1 MPKAAHYIL
10 RGVVRHMSKP
20 TIILATSNG
29 VGMGH
34 LARAS
39 AVALALKDVANP
51 IIVSMAGGIAEIPSF
66 MGIRCEYIPGRDR
79 LWMSRE
85 KWDKYLRDR
94 LLALVEET
102 GAKVLSFDGVVPYPG
117 VIAAKN
123 SHPSLKLVWVR
134 RGLWQKKPQRFI
146 LGLQAAMMDV
156 IIEPGDI
163 ARAYDFGP
171 TSQRKDAVITSPVSL
186 FRKEDALSRDDARR
200 ALGLDLNRP
209 VALVQLGTGDSDVNH
224 KMEAALEGLIGWKD
238 LQVILTKAPIDKDGK
253 SLAPAGLDIKTVRYF
268 PLAQVLHAFDAGICA
283 TGYNGVHELLPAQ
296 VPTVFVSN
304 IRGTDDQE
312 ARARWCH
319 DFGYALR
326 ADQSDLNEITATVK
340 KLQDP
345 LVRAQLSARCA
356 ELPNTTGGAEI
367 AAMLYRL
374 AIEQKPVRAKTF
386 TFARLMAQD
395 HINRGLRHVANL
407 GLRRVALVYR
417 FLNPHISVQEIDQVP
432 PVFGNHTTAAELHP
446 LIKSATR
453 YEHMIEGASD
463 NYRKRREE
471 IAFAAY
477 GKEMIVT
484 KTK

>member
-1 MPKAAHYIL
+1 
-10 RGVVRHMSKP
+10 MSKP

-39 AVALALKDVANP
+39 AVALALKPVANP

-85 KWDKYLRDR
+85 KWDAYLRDR

-102 GAKVLSFDGVVPYPG
+102 NAKVLSFDGVVPYPG
-117 VIAAKN
+117 VIAARN
-123 SHPSLKLVWVR
+123 ANPQLKLVWVR

-146 LGLQAAMMDV
+146 LGLQAKMMDAIV
-156 IIEPGDI
+156 EPGDI

-171 TSQRKDAVITSPVSL
+171 TSKRKDSVLTAPVSL
-186 FRKEDALSRDDARR
+186 FRKEDALSREDARK
-200 ALGLDLNRP
+200 ALGLDQNRP

-224 KMEAALEGLIGWKD
+224 KMTAALEGLLGWKD
-238 LQVILTKAPIDKDGK
+238 LQVILTKAPIDKDGN
-253 SLAPAGLDIKTVRYF
+253 SLAPQGLDIKVARYF
-268 PLAQVLHAFDAGICA
+268 PLAKVLHAFDAGICA

-326 ADQSDLNEITATVK
+326 ADQADLADITKTVK

-345 LVRAQLSARCA
+345 QVRAALSAKCA
-356 ELPNTTGGAEI
+356 ELPQTSGGQEI
-367 AAMLYRL
+367 ADILYAL
-374 AIEQKPVRAKTF
+374 ATEQASARAKTF
-386 TFARLMAQD
+386 TFIRLMAQD

-417 FLNPHISVQEIDQVP
+417 FLNPHIVVQVTKQEP
-432 PVFGNHTTAAELHP
+432 PVFGDSTDSAELHK
-446 LIKSATR
+446 LIKSTSR
-453 YEHMIEGASD
+453 FEHLITGASPA
-463 NYRKRREE
+463 YVAKRRE
-471 IAFAAY
+471 IAKTAY
-477 GKEMIVT
+477 GDLVEIIK
-484 KTK
+484 K

>member
-171 TSQRKDAVITSPVSL
+171 TSQRKDAVLTSPVSL
-186 FRKEDALSRDDARR
+186 FRREDALSRDDARR

-224 KMEAALEGLIGWKD
+224 KMTAALEGLIGWKD

-268 PLAQVLHAFDAGICA
+268 PLAKVLHAFDAGICA

-326 ADQSDLNEITATVK
+326 ADQSDLTDITATVK

-345 LVRAQLSARCA
+345 LVRAQLSAQCTN
-356 ELPNTTGGAEI
+356 LPDTTGGAEI
-367 AAMLYRL
+367 AEILCKL
-374 AIEQKPVRAKTF
+374 AIAEKSTHAKDLTF
-386 TFARLMAQD
+386 KRLMLQD
-395 HINRGLRHVANL
+395 HFNRGLRHVANL
-407 GLRRVALVYR
+407 GIRRIALVYR
-417 FLNPHISVQEIDQVP
+417 RFYPHKILEIVKQAPPIFGDSTKPEELRELITSSNRFEHLISGSSP
-432 PVFGNHTTAAELHP
+432 AY
-446 LIKSATR
+446 LIR
-453 YEHMIEGASD
+453 
-463 NYRKRREE
+463 RKE
-471 IAFAAY
+471 IAQEAY
-477 GKEMIVT
+477 GMPVEIVQR
-484 KTK
+484 

>member
-1 MPKAAHYIL
+1 MPKAAQYIL

-94 LLALVEET
+94 FLALVEET

-171 TSQRKDAVITSPVSL
+171 TSQRKDAVLTSPVSL
-186 FRKEDALSRDDARR
+186 FRREDALSRDDARR

-224 KMEAALEGLIGWKD
+224 KMTAALEGLIGWKD

-268 PLAQVLHAFDAGICA
+268 PLAKVLHAFDAGICA

-326 ADQSDLNEITATVK
+326 ADQSDLTDITATVK

-345 LVRAQLSARCA
+345 LVRAQLSAQCTN
-356 ELPNTTGGAEI
+356 LPDTTGGAEI
-367 AAMLYRL
+367 AEILCKL
-374 AIEQKPVRAKTF
+374 AVVEKSTHAKDLTF
-386 TFARLMAQD
+386 KRLMLQD
-395 HINRGLRHVANL
+395 HFNRGLRHVANL
-407 GLRRVALVYR
+407 GIRRIALVYR
-417 FLNPHISVQEIDQVP
+417 RFYPHKILEIVKQAPPIFGDSTKPEELRELITSSNRFEHLISGSSP
-432 PVFGNHTTAAELHP
+432 AY
-446 LIKSATR
+446 LIR
-453 YEHMIEGASD
+453 
-463 NYRKRREE
+463 RKE
-471 IAFAAY
+471 IAQEAY
-477 GKEMIVT
+477 GMPVEIV
-484 KTK
+484 KR

>member
-163 ARAYDFGP
+163 ARSYDFGP
-171 TSQRKDAVITSPVSL
+171 TSQRKDAVLTSPVSL
-186 FRKEDALSRDDARR
+186 FRREDALSRDDARR

-224 KMEAALEGLIGWKD
+224 KMTAALEGLIGWKD

-268 PLAQVLHAFDAGICA
+268 PLAKVLHAFDAGICA

-345 LVRAQLSARCA
+345 LVRAQLSAQCA
-356 ELPNTTGGAEI
+356 NLPDTTGGAEI
-367 AAMLYRL
+367 AEILCKL
-374 AIEQKPVRAKTF
+374 AIAEKSTHAKDLTF
-386 TFARLMAQD
+386 KRLMLQD
-395 HINRGLRHVANL
+395 HFNRGLRHVANL
-407 GLRRVALVYR
+407 GIRRLALVYR
-417 FLNPHISVQEIDQVP
+417 HLYPHKILEVVKQTQPIFDDSTKPE
-432 PVFGNHTTAAELHP
+432 ELRE
-446 LIKSATR
+446 LIKSSNR
-453 YEHMIEGASD
+453 FEHLISGSSAA
-463 NYRKRREE
+463 YLIRRKE
-471 IAFAAY
+471 IAQEAY
-477 GKEMIVT
+477 GMPVEIVQR
-484 KTK
+484 

>member
-1 MPKAAHYIL
+1 
-10 RGVVRHMSKP
+10 MSKP

-39 AVALALKDVANP
+39 AVALALKPVADP

-85 KWDKYLRDR
+85 KWDAYLRDR
-94 LLALVEET
+94 LLALVDET
-102 GAKVLSFDGVVPYPG
+102 DAKVLSFDGVVPYPG
-117 VIAAKN
+117 VIAARNANPK
-123 SHPSLKLVWVR
+123 LKLVWVR

-146 LGLQAAMMDV
+146 LGLQAKMMDAIV
-156 IIEPGDI
+156 EPGDI

-171 TSQRKDAVITSPVSL
+171 TSKRKDSVLTSPVSL
-186 FRKEDALSRDDARR
+186 FRKEDALSRADARK
-200 ALGLDLNRP
+200 ALGLDQNRP
-209 VALVQLGTGDSDVNH
+209 VVLVQLGTGDSDVNH
-224 KMEAALEGLIGWKD
+224 KMTAALEGLLGWKD
-238 LQVILTKAPIDKDGK
+238 LQVILTKAPVDKDGN
-253 SLAPAGLDIKTVRYF
+253 SLAPEGLDIKVARYF
-268 PLAQVLHAFDAGICA
+268 PLAKVLHAFDAGICA

-326 ADQSDLNEITATVK
+326 ADQADLADITKTVK

-345 LVRAQLSARCA
+345 QVRAALSAKCA
-356 ELPNTTGGAEI
+356 ELPQTTGGQEI
-367 AAMLYRL
+367 ADILYAL
-374 AIEQKPVRAKTF
+374 ATEQAAAKAKTF
-386 TFARLMAQD
+386 TFIRLMAQD

-417 FLNPHISVQEIDQVP
+417 FLNPHIVVQVTKQDP
-432 PVFGNHTTAAELHP
+432 PTFGDSTDSAELHK
-446 LIKSATR
+446 LIKSASR
-453 YEHMIEGASD
+453 FEHLIAGASPA
-463 NYRKRREE
+463 YVAKRKE
-471 IAFAAY
+471 IAKTAY
-477 GKEMIVT
+477 GDLVEIIK
-484 KTK
+484 K